1 MTRFAKLQDYI
12 ESLWHCSKRAFA
24 TSLLEVLGV
33 AWCIVEPTAYFFPG
47 FGMWVRPYWVAI
59 LLIGAALSLHRARQ
73 RRRISERVQG
83 TDAFIEL
90 RVVDMFDVSAGF
102 VIACNTTF
110 DTNIEDGTIS
120 PNSTQGQFTK
130 RFFDSREEI
139 DKQIRTSLNNT
150 AATKLSKGEKPYGKQ
165 TIYPIGTVTAV
176 SGGSQKAYL
185 VAITTLNE
193 HKVASATIEDVLD
206 ALPATWEYIRTRGEL
221 GALCCPILG
230 AGYSRVDATREDLIR
245 EIIKS
250 FVSASREGFFCDKLT
265 IAIAPGDFRSGSIDL
280 ERLQRFLE
288 HECFYPRPR
297 SSGTSNAPKGHPA

>member
-1 MTRFAKLQDYI
+1 MIGFPEIQDYL
-12 ESLWHCSKRAFA
+12 ESLWHWSKRAFG
-24 TSLLEVLGV
+24 TSLLEVLGI
-33 AWCIVEPTAYFFPG
+33 AWLIVEPTAYFFPA
-47 FGMWVRPYWVAI
+47 FGIWVRPYWWTI
-59 LLIGAALSLHRARQ
+59 LLVGTAVSLHRARQ

-90 RVVDMFDVSAGF
+90 RVIDMFNVSAGF

-120 PNSTQGQFTK
+120 PKSTQGQFTK
-130 RFFDSREEI
+130 QFFDSREEI

-150 AATKLSKGEKPYGKQ
+150 AATKLPKGEKPYGKQ
-165 TIYPIGTVTAV
+165 IIYPIGTVAAV

-221 GALCCPILG
+221 GPLCCPILG

-265 IAIAPGDFRSGSIDL
+265 IAVAPGDFRSGSIDL
-280 ERLQRFLE
+280 DKLQRFLE
-288 HECFYPRPR
+288 HECLYPRPR
-297 SSGTSNAPKGHPA
+297 SSAASNTPTGYPA